1 MSQFSVL
8 VVDDEAQM
16 RELIIMYLI
25 KEGYECVEA
34 EDGEEALVRL
44 AERRFDLLVLDVM
57 MPNMDGLSV
66 CMKVREKSDVPII
79 FVTARGDEWDKVNG
93 LRIGADDYIVK
104 PFSPRELVARIEAL
118 LRRTRRQAD
127 DIVRIGPLE
136 MDIKGHK
143 VRIDGAD
150 LFLTLKEFDL
160 LACFTR
166 HIGQVLSRDQL
177 LEMVWGYEYYGNAR
191 TVDTHVKTLRMKLG
205 EHAGLVQTVWGIGY
219 KFEV

>member
-1 MSQFSVL
+1 MSRFSVL
-8 VVDDEAQM
+8 IVDDEAQM
-16 RELIIMYLI
+16 RELIVLYLT

-34 EDGEEALVRL
+34 GDGEEALARIS
-44 AERRFDLLVLDVM
+44 ERRFDIIVLDVM

-66 CMKVREKSDVPII
+66 CTKVREKSDVPIM

-93 LRIGADDYIVK
+93 LRIGADDYMVK
-104 PFSPRELVARIEAL
+104 PFSPRELVARMEAL
-118 LRRTRRQAD
+118 LRRARRSSD
-127 DIVRIGPLE
+127 DIQQIGPLE

-143 VRIDGAD
+143 VRVGGVD
-150 LFLTLKEFDL
+150 LSLTLKEFDL
-160 LACFTR
+160 LTCFAR
-166 HIGQVLSRDQL
+166 HIGHVLSRDQL

-205 EHAGLVQTVWGIGY
+205 SHAGLVQTVWGIGY